1 MASQSPKTAAQKWKY
16 ISDRMIEAGLL
27 DKAFTDRIAGQL
39 QEILVTPMADAQRL
53 SMAQNLVRNA
63 LVFGAGRLGGVAA
76 QSGLELIT
84 GE

>member
-1 MASQSPKTAAQKWKY
+1 
-16 ISDRMIEAGLL
+16 
-27 DKAFTDRIAGQL
+27 
-39 QEILVTPMADAQRL
+39 MADAQRL

-84 GE
+84 GERNLKQGAPMPIRQNNGGEVIMRMKRDKRSGRKMER